1 MTLTTRLTAAALAA
15 LAAVLA
21 GFSAALY
28 LFARDHLY
36 RRADDRLAA
45 AAAVL
50 AAAAEVHPDG
60 VEWEPAERRLA
71 PGPGGDGVVWLVT
84 GPGGRVVDRAVP
96 EDAADFLAAAAALLR
111 QTGRA
116 AAKVRWREGRW
127 LVRQERVAPADPAPF
142 TPPAGREHKFPAL
155 VVTVGASLDPI
166 RTTLRE
172 LAAVLAVVS
181 AGVWVVAAL
190 GGRAVCRWALR
201 PVTRMADAAREMTA
215 ADLGVRLPAAPTG
228 DQVEDLGRAFNALLD
243 RVQEAFERQRAFT
256 AEASHQLRTPLAA
269 LLGQVEVALRRD
281 RDGAEYRR
289 VLDAVCRQADRLR
302 KVVEALLF
310 LARPAADAGLPDRE
324 TTDLGAWLPDHVR
337 TAWTG
342 HPRAGDIR
350 VDASPAV
357 ADVNPVLLGEL
368 VDVLVDN
375 ALKYSPPGTP
385 VTVRVGPSGGGA
397 ELAVEDAG
405 IGLSEADAG
414 RVFEPFVR
422 SAESRRRGVD
432 GLGLGLAVARRV
444 AEAHG
449 GALGVVSA
457 PGRGSRFTVRLPAA
471 DRPGPARPSDPAEPG
486 HPADDRGSPP
496 DPAVPP
502 VAPALP
508 GGEEAP
514 AGRDGTAGRM

>member
-28 LFARDHLY
+28 LLARDHLY

-50 AAAAEVHPDG
+50 VAAAEVHPDG

-71 PGPGGDGVVWLVT
+71 PGPGPGGAEIVWLVT
-84 GPGGRVVDRAVP
+84 DPGGRVVDRAVP
-96 EDAADFLAAAAALLR
+96 DDAADFLTDAAAHLR

-116 AAKVRWREGRW
+116 ATKVRWEEGRW
-127 LVRQERVAPADPAPF
+127 LVRQERVDPADPAAPF
-142 TPPAGREHKFPAL
+142 TPPAGREQKFPAL
-155 VVTVGASLDPI
+155 VVTVGASLEPV
-166 RTTLRE
+166 RATLRE
-172 LAAVLAVVS
+172 LATLLAAVS
-181 AGVWVVAAL
+181 AGVWAVAAL

-201 PVTRMADAAREMTA
+201 PVTRMADAARGMTA
-215 ADLGVRLPAAPTG
+215 ADLAARLPTAPTA

-289 VLDAVCRQADRLR
+289 TLEAVRRQADRLR
-302 KVVEALLF
+302 KVIESLLF

-324 TTDLGAWLPDHVR
+324 TTDLGAWLPEHVR
-337 TAWTG
+337 TAWAG
-342 HPRAGDIR
+342 HPRAGDIQ
-350 VDASPAV
+350 VEASPAA

-368 VDVLVDN
+368 IDVLVDN
-375 ALKYSPPGTP
+375 ALKYSPPGSP
-385 VTVRVGPSGGGA
+385 ITVRVGPAGGGV
-397 ELAVEDAG
+397 ELSVEDAG

-422 SAESRRRGVD
+422 SDDSRRRGVD

-449 GALGVVSA
+449 GSLGVAST
-457 PGRGSRFTVRLPAA
+457 PGRGSRFTVRLPGTP
-471 DRPGPARPSDPAEPG
+471 RPV
-486 HPADDRGSPP
+486 P
-496 DPAVPP
+496 DAPLP
-502 VAPALP
+502 VS
-508 GGEEAP
+508 
-514 AGRDGTAGRM
+514 